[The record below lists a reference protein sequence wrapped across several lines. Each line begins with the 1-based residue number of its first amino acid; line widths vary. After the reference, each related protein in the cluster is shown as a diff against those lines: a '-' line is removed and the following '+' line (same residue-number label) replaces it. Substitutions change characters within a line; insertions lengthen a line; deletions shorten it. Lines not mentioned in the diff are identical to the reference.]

1 MKKVLF
7 LVLIILALCCSAAQ
21 AEENT
26 ILGQPFPDFTATDT
40 GGNTFTLSEALKDH
54 EAVLVNLWATWC
66 PPCAMEMP
74 FLEEAY
80 RQYGDRVAFI
90 ALSTEEND
98 TPELIESYRK
108 YYGLSFP
115 MGRDEGMV
123 LDEYI
128 PGVSIPRTVIIDR
141 FGNAAFLHSG
151 SFVSPGEISR
161 TIEYFLGEG
170 YTETA
175 PINEIPKETSTA
187 AFPVSAERGLY
198 VENENVRSVIVHA
211 EEVSLPV
218 QTYIVYDDTA
228 RLRLEAGAGDIPSD
242 LICFNYMEN
251 TTLEFTKL
259 WDPEQGKTVYEV
271 SMPVADDSP
280 HWNYVSLMS
289 ASSGDSDDGAE
300 IYLVSGDEFLQEFLD
315 EMTSWGYTVSW
326 EDAPAPAEPAEP
338 AAYILHVI
346 DQDGTPVPDVRV
358 KFCTDLTC
366 MMQKSDESGTVTF
379 AGEPDVYHVE
389 LYKVPEGY
397 SFDPDFEL
405 VTGKTY
411 SEWVLRIR
419 KN

>member
-1 MKKVLF
+1 
-7 LVLIILALCCSAAQ
+7 
-21 AEENT
+21 
-26 ILGQPFPDFTATDT
+26 
-40 GGNTFTLSEALKDH
+40 
-54 EAVLVNLWATWC
+54 
-66 PPCAMEMP
+66 
-74 FLEEAY
+74 
-80 RQYGDRVAFI
+80 
-90 ALSTEEND
+90 
-98 TPELIESYRK
+98 
-108 YYGLSFP
+108 

-123 LDEYI
+123 LDEYN

-175 PINEIPKETSTA
+175 PINEIPKDTSTA

-251 TTLEFTKL
+251 TTMEFTKL

-280 HWNYVSLMS
+280 HWNYLSLMS

-346 DQDGTPVPDVRV
+346 DQYGEPVPGVMV
-358 KFCTDLTC
+358 NCCTDQNCT
-366 MMQKSDESGTVTF
+366 MAAGDENGVITF
-379 AGEPDVYHVE
+379 DGEKADYHVQV
-389 LYKVPEGY
+389 LKVPEGY
-397 SFDPDFEL
+397 SIDPEFEMQ
-405 VTGKTY
+405 TGNQY
-411 SEWVLRIR
+411 GEWIMIVQR
-419 KN
+419 N